1 MLERTKTPILI
12 SMPRNGSH
20 YVAHFI
26 REIYKHNGLLPPVS
40 FTNEF
45 LDVNPTKPMQPISKR
60 IEFLEYCRNTWNLN
74 MFMNVHSHQLM
85 TPIHIR
91 SRPNVH
97 CVFDWFQEF
106 YSGYQIVILRRKYL
120 WKAFI
125 SWLFHKA
132 VRDSL
137 DRAGD
142 IGSTEREKLHNW
154 HNKTNIG
161 VNVEDT
167 LKSTV
172 LKYKPVFKWDAYFFG
187 QYCTSVRYLNEIIIS
202 YYDQTSIKLNT
213 RNLWLE
219 DCNDESLK
227 SIFFQEYYIPNS
239 TLHGEWTQPYKPFT
253 IKYETYFGEHLA
265 EIQDK
270 YNEQYEKEFKYYG
283 YTN

>member
-45 LDVNPTKPMQPISKR
+45 LDVNPTKRMQSINKR
-60 IEFLEYCRNTWNLN
+60 IEFLEDCRNTWNLN
-74 MFMNVHSHQLM
+74 MFMNVHAHQLM
-85 TPIHIR
+85 TPIHIP

-97 CVFDWFQEF
+97 CIFDWFKEF

-142 IGSTEREKLHNW
+142 ISLSEREKLHAW
-154 HNKTNIG
+154 HNKTNTTA
-161 VNVEDT
+161 EET

-172 LKYKPVFKWDAYFFG
+172 LTYKPVFEWNDYFFG
-187 QYCTSVRYLNEIIIS
+187 QYCTSVRYLNETIIPH
-202 YYDQTSIKLNT
+202 YDQANTRLNL

-219 DCNDESLK
+219 DCNDENLK
-227 SIFFQEYYIPNS
+227 SMFFQEYFIPNS
-239 TLHGEWTQPYKPFT
+239 ELHDEWIQPYKPFS
-253 IKYETYFGEHLA
+253 IKYESYFGEHLA

-270 YNEQYEKEFKYYG
+270 YNDQFEKEFKYYG